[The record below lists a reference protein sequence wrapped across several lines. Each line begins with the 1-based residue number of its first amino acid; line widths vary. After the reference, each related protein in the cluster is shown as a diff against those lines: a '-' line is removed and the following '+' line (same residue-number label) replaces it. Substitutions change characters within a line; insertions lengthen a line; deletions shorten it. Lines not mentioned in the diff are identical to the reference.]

1 MRIGLLKYREF
12 HDPILRPAFE
22 ALRKDHNCLLTSSE
36 AELIKHCPE
45 VVIMAE
51 AVAGRL
57 RQQMPCALFIHTRHG
72 LASKGHAYKGANE
85 SDYLC
90 VTSPAMKDWYLKN
103 NAHPRRDFWV
113 IGYLQMDPI
122 FRGIELPLPDGM
134 RVDPDRKVVLFAPTC
149 TVQMSAAPMLGE
161 RFVERIRG
169 SRQDVSII
177 IKPHPLIAKQNPQW
191 IEWWRAAAAIDPHV
205 HLLQDLNA
213 DIMPFLQRAD
223 LLISD
228 ASSVMLEYL
237 ALDRPMVLLSNPA
250 RTSCKE
256 YDVRGYEW
264 TWRDMGEDIE
274 DPDQLAS
281 AVNRALDNPTE
292 RAAQRARYREQL
304 FGQYTDGRAFERLT
318 AHVDGLR
325 SVVPRVRT
333 AYTLQW
339 PLRKIGGATRRV
351 KRFLTG
357 SNGSAPVPP
366 QSSEREIVA

>member
-1 MRIGLLKYREF
+1 MRVGLLKYREF

-22 ALRKDHNCLLTSSE
+22 ALRKDHDCLLTSSE
-36 AELIKHCPE
+36 ADLISHRPD

-57 RQQMPCALFIHTRHG
+57 RQHMPRALFIHTRHG

-103 NAHPRRDFWV
+103 NAHPRRDFWI

-122 FRGIELPLPDGM
+122 FRGIELSLPPEM
-134 RVDPDRKVVLFAPTC
+134 RVERGRKAVLFAPTC
-149 TVQMSAAPMLGE
+149 NVQMSAAPMLGE

-169 SRQDVSII
+169 NRRDVSIM

-191 IEWWRAAAAIDPHV
+191 VEWWRAAAAVDPHV

-223 LLISD
+223 LLITD

-237 ALDRPMVLLSNPA
+237 AMDRPMVLLSNPA

-256 YDVRGYEW
+256 YDPQGYEW
-264 TWRDMGEDIE
+264 AWRDMGHDVD
-274 DPDQLAS
+274 DPDELAA
-281 AVNRALDNPTE
+281 AVDRGLEHPAE
-292 RAAQRARYREQL
+292 RAVQRARYREQL

-318 AHVDGLR
+318 AHVNELR
-325 SVVPRVRT
+325 FVVPRVRA

-339 PLRKIGGATRRV
+339 PLRKVGGAARRM
-351 KRFLTG
+351 KRFFG
-357 SNGSAPVPP
+357 GGKAPTASPETT
-366 QSSEREIVA
+366 ERGMIA